1 MLDGVLRG
9 GFFSLDIRLG
19 LGFFSLD
26 IRLGLGFFSLGL
38 RLGFFSLGI
47 SLGGFFSLNKNIIR
61 NAGHF
66 LSIFTSYLSTLS
78 DIAEL

>member
-9 GFFSLDIRLG
+9 GFFPLDIRLG

-78 DIAEL
+78 DMAVL

>member
-19 LGFFSLD
+19 PGFFSLD
-26 IRLGLGFFSLGL
+26 IRLG
-38 RLGFFSLGI
+38 LGFFSLGI